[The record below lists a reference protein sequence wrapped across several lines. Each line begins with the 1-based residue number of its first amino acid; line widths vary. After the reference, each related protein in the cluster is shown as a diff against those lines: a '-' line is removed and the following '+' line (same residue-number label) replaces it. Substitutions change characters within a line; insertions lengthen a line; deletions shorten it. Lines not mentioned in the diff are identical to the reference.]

1 MPKDVPVRTA
11 YSLLPR
17 YVPRQKF
24 QVDKAWSGL
33 GVLNGWIFTDWRW
46 RYFYSYKWLWT
57 NSWLGSNPFLRHKRQ
72 IFVLRSGWKSLGKLF
87 QSSLLP
93 PASWLR
99 VWNKETFILS
109 AFYGKLLLQIL
120 VSLYI
125 FIFFSCFL
133 FFQSRTGN
141 PLTRPTSSDLST
153 KMFNQEA

>member
-1 MPKDVPVRTA
+1 MVRIGTW
-11 YSLLPR
+11 
-17 YVPRQKF
+17 K
-24 QVDKAWSGL
+24 

-141 PLTRPTSSDLST
+141 PLTRPSHHIFWLIHKNVQPRSLGYSDLVLPILHFQHQSSWRR
-153 KMFNQEA
+153 